1 MTREGEEAANRA
13 VKIRIYPNAKQEKQ
27 IKRNLQAARV
37 AYNFAVDI
45 NLKEYEEWAKVK
57 AEYRQTLDE
66 NLSKQEVKDM
76 MYKFAKEN
84 KRKYISSPET
94 ISKMFTQE
102 KKTNPEYL
110 WVQECSSQATA
121 FVFRNMYK
129 KGIDKFE
136 KGYEKNRERVDKKKK
151 KDPSRIFV
159 YPKDYGFPKFKK
171 YSEATSH
178 PTEIK
183 VHHIDREN
191 HRIFIPQLGWVRVSR
206 SQEIPYFLYPSQ
218 IVANPVVST
227 DGRGYYL
234 SFGYYN
240 AFMDLDKPQT
250 DVLGVDLGMKNL
262 AALSDGTIVSNFAD
276 DKLVKKYE
284 SQIKKMQ
291 KELSKLIDKGKSAVY
306 KPYIIT
312 KEELEAIP
320 KNLRGKKLAE
330 LSRERN
336 KLSTNKVRKLRRLIR
351 KKQIR
356 INNRKSYL
364 LHTTCEDIVRKNP
377 EDIIFED
384 LNIAGM
390 FKNKK
395 WANKLQR
402 TGMYKFKECLLW
414 HAKKHNITCKQV
426 SRYYASSQMCSA
438 CGEINEAMKDLNK
451 RTFVCPSC
459 GHTMDRDIN
468 AGINLKKIW
477 NNKDIKIIS

>member
-13 VKIRIYPNAKQEKQ
+13 VRVRIYPNAKQEKQ
-27 IKRNLQAARV
+27 IKRNIQAARI
-37 AYNFAVDI
+37 AYNFAVAI
-45 NLKEYEEWAKVK
+45 NLKEYEEWGKVK
-57 AEYRQTLDE
+57 EEYKQTLDE

-76 MYKFAKEN
+76 MHKFAREN

-110 WVQECSSQATA
+110 WVRECASQATA
-121 FVFRNMYK
+121 FVFRSMYK

-136 KGYEKNRERVDKKKK
+136 KDYEKNRERVDKKKK
-151 KDPSRIFV
+151 KDTSRVFV

-171 YSEATSH
+171 YREATSH

-191 HRIFIPQLGWVRVSR
+191 HRIFIPQLGWVRTSR

-218 IVANPVVST
+218 IAANPVVST

-276 DKLVKKYE
+276 DKLVMKYE

-356 INNRKSYL
+356 IN
-364 LHTTCEDIVRKNP
+364 T
-377 EDIIFED
+377 
-384 LNIAGM
+384 
-390 FKNKK
+390 
-395 WANKLQR
+395 
-402 TGMYKFKECLLW
+402 
-414 HAKKHNITCKQV
+414 
-426 SRYYASSQMCSA
+426 
-438 CGEINEAMKDLNK
+438 
-451 RTFVCPSC
+451 
-459 GHTMDRDIN
+459 
-468 AGINLKKIW
+468 
-477 NNKDIKIIS
+477 